1 MTDTPASRPAALP
14 LGILA
19 GIFILFFAV
28 NPQIIADWRIY
39 SFDDGTYSH
48 AYLIPF
54 MCAYLAWV
62 GWKAGHLTPR
72 GSWLFLGLTALALLL
87 YQWLDIAHQ
96 RYLSRALVPACLVL
110 ATLAVFP
117 LNRTSVATGGFFWFV
132 TPVWG
137 PINEFLQWSSVKAV
151 NYIMSFTG
159 IPTFVYEE
167 YVEIPAGTFEI
178 ADGCSGLRYVIA
190 ALALVTFYSVMYLQR
205 ARSVGLLVAFA
216 VGGAM
221 LTNWL
226 RITALILIGQ
236 YSDMQ
241 AEIISDHNMF
251 GWWLFIPLMFLIFM
265 LADRLERGDR
275 GAATPAAPGGGGRIP
290 TTVVVTLL
298 LSLGLFSGAV
308 LRTAI
313 GEQAYAM
320 TAEFDVE
327 TGTALALPVEP
338 APRVYA
344 ASDYAVSAEPEED
357 PQTISYR
364 FSFDGSIDAE
374 RAEFYLNDPVPE
386 GWRIVTDTL
395 QGNAR
400 RLTVARGLNEA
411 QITVSYEVNGTR
423 TGDRGALRAL
433 RLAAALRLDRSSVL
447 HWQFSRCEGACAD
460 AAAP

>member
-28 NPQIIADWRIY
+28 NPQIVADWRIY

-110 ATLAVFP
+110 ATLAVLP

-151 NYIMSFTG
+151 TYIMSFTG

-216 VGGAM
+216 VG
-221 LTNWL
+221 
-226 RITALILIGQ
+226 
-236 YSDMQ
+236 
-241 AEIISDHNMF
+241 
-251 GWWLFIPLMFLIFM
+251 
-265 LADRLERGDR
+265 
-275 GAATPAAPGGGGRIP
+275 APCSP
-290 TTVVVTLL
+290 T
-298 LSLGLFSGAV
+298 GCV
-308 LRTAI
+308 L
-313 GEQAYAM
+313 
-320 TAEFDVE
+320 
-327 TGTALALPVEP
+327 PP
-338 APRVYA
+338 
-344 ASDYAVSAEPEED
+344 
-357 PQTISYR
+357 
-364 FSFDGSIDAE
+364 
-374 RAEFYLNDPVPE
+374 
-386 GWRIVTDTL
+386 
-395 QGNAR
+395 
-400 RLTVARGLNEA
+400 
-411 QITVSYEVNGTR
+411 
-423 TGDRGALRAL
+423 
-433 RLAAALRLDRSSVL
+433 
-447 HWQFSRCEGACAD
+447 
-460 AAAP
+460 

>member
-1 MTDTPASRPAALP
+1 
-14 LGILA
+14 
-19 GIFILFFAV
+19 
-28 NPQIIADWRIY
+28 
-39 SFDDGTYSH
+39 
-48 AYLIPF
+48 
-54 MCAYLAWV
+54 
-62 GWKAGHLTPR
+62 
-72 GSWLFLGLTALALLL
+72 
-87 YQWLDIAHQ
+87 
-96 RYLSRALVPACLVL
+96 
-110 ATLAVFP
+110 
-117 LNRTSVATGGFFWFV
+117 
-132 TPVWG
+132 
-137 PINEFLQWSSVKAV
+137 
-151 NYIMSFTG
+151 
-159 IPTFVYEE
+159 
-167 YVEIPAGTFEI
+167 
-178 ADGCSGLRYVIA
+178 
-190 ALALVTFYSVMYLQR
+190 
-205 ARSVGLLVAFA
+205 
-216 VGGAM
+216 
-221 LTNWL
+221 
-226 RITALILIGQ
+226 
-236 YSDMQ
+236 
-241 AEIISDHNMF
+241 
-251 GWWLFIPLMFLIFM
+251 MFLIFM